1 MHALG
6 VACLGGVFRVA
17 QHAVGHA
24 LQQKRK
30 DRVDLRHTGEH
41 GLRRVEQV
49 FGKRLQHG
57 MLQRVQCVLRQA
69 VGEQAAAEADIADL
83 RIEAAAEAMRQLQ
96 RQDPRGRAHGP
107 DLMARTRVKEQN
119 AAGTGGEALPVGTD
133 AAGTAQDVAQFHLL
147 VQVHGAVD
155 HVDDEH
161 RAVGQFGV
169 RDQLI
174 FVVQFHI
181 FTKSHHCRDVEADL
195 SVISLPLSLIIT
207 VSEQKNKAELPD
219 GPEFQPRFCK
229 NTGRKYEKRNLLR
242 G

>member
-1 MHALG
+1 MNKVVKKIAAVALSG
-6 VACLGGVFRVA
+6 LLVASVFAGCSGGSAKDTYTVGICQSMQHPALDKATEGFKKALTDKLGDKVTF
-17 QHAVGHA
+17 
-24 LQQKRK
+24 
-30 DRVDLRHTGEH
+30 
-41 GLRRVEQV
+41 
-49 FGKRLQHG
+49 
-57 MLQRVQCVLRQA
+57 
-69 VGEQAAAEADIADL
+69 
-83 RIEAAAEAMRQLQ
+83 
-96 RQDPRGRAHGP
+96 
-107 DLMARTRVKEQN
+107 KEQN
-119 AAGTGGEALPVGTD
+119 AAGAGGEALPVGAD
-133 AAGTAQDVAQFHLL
+133 AAGAAQDVAQLHLL

-242 G
+242 R